1 MKISLI
7 VTFVIVVLASVIGL
21 RNRQALAAADSV
33 LRETLTQA
41 RSLGVPLDPSGGVLP
56 RSRHHQRAQPATD
69 VKTLAA
75 GLIELARESATAPKG
90 VPAEDLQQRVLDQQ
104 RLLLALDATAMK
116 ELVAEIN
123 LAAGIEDETRQE
135 LLVFVFQAF
144 VESHPRAAL
153 DFFAGNP
160 DLLKNSNARAE
171 IAVTG
176 LVRCMESDPDG
187 AIRWYQDHRGLFAGS
202 DGDTV
207 IDGFISG
214 TALLD
219 PKLAFSLISTLG
231 HPNIGHAVGTI
242 VHRARTPTQRD
253 AALAAFRDYLKI
265 LPASADREAIVF
277 RGNSSLLRNSFY
289 DGFENATRWIE
300 NAGFSQQELESFA
313 LRVYFIFS

>member
-7 VTFVIVVLASVIGL
+7 VTFVILVLASVIGL

-69 VKTLAA
+69 VTTLAA

-104 RLLLALDATAMK
+104 RLLLALDATGMK

-123 LAAGIEDETRQE
+123 LAAGIEDEIRQD
-135 LLVFVFQAF
+135 LGVLVFQAF
-144 VESHPRAAL
+144 VESHPLAAL
-153 DFFAGNP
+153 DFFAENP

-231 HPNIGHAVGTI
+231 HPNIGHAVGSS
-242 VHRARTPTQRD
+242 PPQ
-253 AALAAFRDYLKI
+253 
-265 LPASADREAIVF
+265 PAC
-277 RGNSSLLRNSFY
+277 
-289 DGFENATRWIE
+289 
-300 NAGFSQQELESFA
+300 
-313 LRVYFIFS
+313 